1 MKEIKILHLFPHLL
15 SLYGEYGNLAML
27 KAELEQAGHT
37 VTVTCY
43 EAGEPDLQQDLIY
56 IGSGTEDNLL
66 VALQR
71 LAPYADAIEES
82 VEAGTPWLA
91 TGNAMTL
98 FGKTVTRREQ
108 TVPALGV
115 FEYITEIDD
124 SQRYLGDALSD
135 DRFAGAPSLGFINTC
150 NRYLGIETPLLQLR
164 LGAKLGNDKTSAADG
179 IREQNFFGTQ
189 LIGPFLTKNPH
200 ILSFF
205 VNLLTGTDHTCP
217 PDSMI
222 QKAYAVSASELA
234 KRLNGK

>member
-37 VTVTCY
+37 VTVTHF
-43 EAGEPDLQQDLIY
+43 EEGQPDLQQDLIY
-56 IGSGTEDNLL
+56 VGSGTEDNLL

-71 LAPYADAIEES
+71 LAPYAEAIKES

-98 FGKTVTRREQ
+98 FGKAVTRREQ

-115 FEYITEIDD
+115 FEYVTEIND
-124 SQRYLGDALSD
+124 STRYLTDALSD
-135 DRFAGAPSLGFINTC
+135 DSFAGAPSLGFINTC
-150 NRYLGIETPLLQLR
+150 SIYRGVTAPLLQLR
-164 LGAKLGNDKTSAADG
+164 LGAKLGNDKASAADG
-179 IREQNFFGTQ
+179 IREKNFFGTQ
-189 LIGPFLTKNPH
+189 LIGPLLTKNPH

-205 VNLLTGTDHTCP
+205 VQLLTEAPHTCP

>member
-15 SLYGEYGNLAML
+15 SLYGEYGNIAVL
-27 KAELEQAGHT
+27 KAELEKAGYT
-37 VTVTCY
+37 VTVAHY
-43 EAGEPDLQQDLIY
+43 EEGEPDLEQDLIY

-66 VALQR
+66 VALRR
-71 LAPYADAIEES
+71 LIPYADAIKES
-82 VEAGTPWLA
+82 VASGALWLA

-98 FGKTVTRREQ
+98 FGKDVARKEQ

-115 FEYITEIDD
+115 FFYHTEIDD

-135 DRFAGAPSLGFINTC
+135 DSFAGAPSLGFINTC
-150 NRYLGIETPLLQLR
+150 NRYRGIEAPLMQLR
-164 LGAKLGNDKTSAADG
+164 LGAKLGNDKASAADG
-179 IREQNFFGTQ
+179 IRENNFFGTQ
-189 LIGPFLTKNPH
+189 LIGPLLTKNPH

-205 VNLLTGTDHTCP
+205 VQLLTENPHTCP

-234 KRLNGK
+234 KRLNSK